1 MRTITIHA
9 GHNKSGKVACGAS
22 DYLDESK
29 EARYIVKEVKKA
41 LRGKVKVVDCTV
53 NNGTSQKDVLQK
65 IVKKCNAVKRD
76 MDISIH
82 FNASNH
88 SEKDGKSKGVECW
101 EYENKGYYSVA
112 NRICYNISELGFY
125 NRGVKI
131 SKSLYFLKNTNKPS
145 LLIEVCFVDDEDD
158 AILYKKKKKKVA
170 LAIADAI
177 KKYYGLD

>member
-29 EARYIVKEVKKA
+29 EARYIVKEVKRA

-53 NNGTSQKDVLQK
+53 NNGVSQKDVLQK

-82 FNASNH
+82 FNAP
-88 SEKDGKSKGVECW
+88 KSTIYC
-101 EYENKGYYSVA
+101 
-112 NRICYNISELGFY
+112 I
-125 NRGVKI
+125 
-131 SKSLYFLKNTNKPS
+131 
-145 LLIEVCFVDDEDD
+145 
-158 AILYKKKKKKVA
+158 
-170 LAIADAI
+170 
-177 KKYYGLD
+177 